1 MVSCIADDF
10 RVCCWS
16 NTYRGVLL
24 CAGELVQ
31 VLACVLDYEEDE
43 EGHLTCLHIIH
54 DLMLKSHQV
63 PVFSLLQLNHPERVI
78 NQDPDPR

>member
-1 MVSCIADDF
+1 MITCIADDR

-16 NTYRGVLL
+16 NMLLL

-63 PVFSLLQLNHPERVI
+63 FAFLQLNHGYALCIIAVSVA
-78 NQDPDPR
+78 DP

>member
-1 MVSCIADDF
+1 VIPCIADDR

-16 NTYRGVLL
+16 NMLLL

-63 PVFSLLQLNHPERVI
+63 FALLQLNHPGWVK
-78 NQDPDPR
+78 NQDSDPR